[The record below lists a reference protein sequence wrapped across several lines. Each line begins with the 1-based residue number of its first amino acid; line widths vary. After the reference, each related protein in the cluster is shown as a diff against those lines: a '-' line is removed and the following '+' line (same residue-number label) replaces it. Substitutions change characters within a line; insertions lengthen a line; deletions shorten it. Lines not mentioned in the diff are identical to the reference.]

1 MLAMGLGMGMMA
13 LNPMRLLTTLL
24 IWTSLALAAAEPHW
38 AYGPLRSVALPGEVS
53 GEVSGPASVPR
64 HPVDAFIRS
73 ALGAR
78 GLQPAPE
85 ADRSTLLRRI
95 HWDLVGLPPSPE
107 DHQRFLADDSPSAYE
122 REVDRLLASPR
133 YGERWARH
141 WMDAVHF
148 AETHGHD
155 QDRIREQA
163 WPYRDYLVGAFNA
176 DRPYGRFIEEQVAGD
191 VLFFDRP
198 EATVALGML
207 AAGPWDESSLRDIR
221 EDTLDRQLG
230 RYVDRDDM
238 IGTVMSVFNSTT
250 VQCARCHDHKFDPVP
265 QADYYALQAVFSGV
279 ERAHR
284 VFDRDPSVHLRRQR
298 WMRERRQA
306 ERGDPQLLE
315 APATRAEVEHWVRER
330 QSHPV
335 RWTPWN
341 PTTFFSAGG
350 AGLVRL
356 PDGSLRA
363 GGVLP
368 ERDTYTLTGA
378 AGGPALR
385 TLRAV
390 QLEVLPD
397 ASLPHQGPG
406 RNPENGNLHLSE
418 VELWVF
424 SAGASEP
431 RRVRWARASASFD
444 QDGWTAAHAID
455 GQEKTAWGI
464 HPQEGKAHRAVF
476 ELAEPLEA
484 RPGDQWSLVLRQA
497 HGGSH
502 LIGRFRVSMTDAPGS
517 ATRVVPPDL
526 AGIVH
531 RPKATW
537 TVEERRR
544 VTLFVVRERLREQ
557 LATLPAPSRVYAA
570 AGDFEPDGSLKPS
583 LEPRVVH
590 RLNRG
595 EITQPREV
603 VGPGTL
609 SLVDSLPARFSVPP
623 GAEEGARRAA
633 LARWLAHRDNPLT
646 WRSIVNRVWLHH
658 FGRGLVNT
666 PNDFG
671 RMGERPSH
679 PELLDW
685 LAVWF
690 RDEAGGSMK
699 ALHRLLLTS
708 ATYRQRSQAVDS
720 GQALSVDPDNRWL
733 ARMNRLRLDAE
744 CVRDGML
751 HISGRLDLR
760 MGGPGDRNFDL
771 KPGIHVTPKVDYG
784 RFDSDGPEGRR
795 RSVYRFLFRT
805 LPDPWMEALDCPAGD
820 QLVPARDNSVT
831 LQQALALWNHEFS
844 LRQAG
849 HWARALEAQAME
861 PIPSVSSN
869 RAPADTDRA
878 VDPGRVDWEGAVRWV
893 WGRPPTVDERL
904 ELERYA
910 RRHGLANACRLLFNS
925 NEFLFVP

>member
-1 MLAMGLGMGMMA
+1 MNLWKFL
-13 LNPMRLLTTLL
+13 PIVL
-24 IWTSLALAAAEPHW
+24 IWTGFFLQADDLHW
-38 AYGPLRSVALPGEVS
+38 AYAPLIPPRVPEVQS
-53 GEVSGPASVPR
+53 GAR
-64 HPVDAFIRS
+64 NAVDAFIREQL
-73 ALGAR
+73 ATE
-78 GLQPAPE
+78 GLAPTVE

-107 DHQRFLADDSPSAYE
+107 DHRRFLADDSPWAYE
-122 REVDRLLASPR
+122 HEIDRLLASPR

-163 WPYRDYLVGAFNA
+163 WPYRDYLIEAFNA

-191 VLFFDRP
+191 VLFPERP
-198 EATVALGML
+198 EATVALGMI

-250 VQCARCHDHKFDPVP
+250 VQCARCHDHKFDPIP
-265 QADYYALQAVFSGV
+265 QAVYYALQAVFSGV

-284 VFDRDPSVHLRRQR
+284 VFDRDPSVHVRRQR
-298 WMRERRQA
+298 WMRERRQV
-306 ERGDPQLLE
+306 ERGE
-315 APATRAEVEHWVRER
+315 AEVLDAPRTSAEIR
-330 QSHPV
+330 QWWSGRRSRPV
-335 RWTPWN
+335 RWEPWDAH
-341 PTTFFSAGG
+341 TFLSAGG
-350 AGLVRL
+350 AVLQRQS
-356 PDGSLRA
+356 DGSYRA
-363 GGVLP
+363 GGLRP
-368 ERDTYTLTGA
+368 ERDTYTLTRS
-378 AGGPALR
+378 AGEKPV
-385 TLRAV
+385 RAI
-390 QLEVLPD
+390 QLELLPD
-397 ASLPHQGPG
+397 EGLPHRGPG
-406 RNPENGNLHLSE
+406 RNEENGNLHLSE
-418 VELWVF
+418 IELWVT
-424 SAGASEP
+424 SSGGAEP
-431 RRVRWARASASFD
+431 KRVRWVRATSSFD

-464 HPQEGKAHRAVF
+464 HPREGQAQRAVF
-476 ELAEPLEA
+476 ELAEPLRP
-484 RPGDQWSLVLRQA
+484 RPGDQWSLLLRQN

-502 LIGRFRVSMTDAPGS
+502 LIGRFRISMTDAPGQAS
-517 ATRVVPPDL
+517 RVIPSEIDAIAARPPETWSREQR
-526 AGIVH
+526 H
-531 RPKATW
+531 RVA
-537 TVEERRR
+537 V
-544 VTLFVVRERLREQ
+544 FVLGERLRDQ
-557 LATLPAPSRVYAA
+557 LAGLPEPSRVYAA
-570 AGDFEPDGSLKPS
+570 ASDFEPDGSLKPS

-603 VGPGTL
+603 VAPGTVSFLEGL
-609 SLVDSLPARFSVPP
+609 SSRFSVPP
-623 GAEEGARRAA
+623 GSEEGARRAA
-633 LARWLAHRDNPLT
+633 LARWLSHRDNPLT

-671 RMGERPSH
+671 RMGERSSH

-699 ALHRLLLTS
+699 ALHRLILTS
-708 ATYRQRSQAVDS
+708 ATYRQCSQGGGPGS
-720 GQALSVDPDNRWL
+720 ALTLDPDNRWL
-733 ARMNRLRLDAE
+733 GRMNRLRLDAE

-751 HISGRLDLR
+751 RIAGRLDLR

-771 KPGIHVTPKVDYG
+771 KPGIHVTPRVDYG
-784 RFDSDGPEGRR
+784 LFDSDGPEGRR

-820 QLVPARDNSVT
+820 QLVPARENSVT

-849 HWARALEAQAME
+849 HWARVLESQAVQR
-861 PIPSVSSN
+861 PPSTPLDRS
-869 RAPADTDRA
+869 RGTAGAAIDWERIDWDRA
-878 VDPGRVDWEGAVRWV
+878 ILWV
-893 WGRPPTVDERL
+893 WGRTPTESERH
-904 ELERYA
+904 ELDQHA
-910 RRHGLANACRLLFNS
+910 RQHGLASACRLLFNS